1 MRRNGSTAAATAAA
15 STAGYLQN
23 HDTRRGSYSH
33 PSHPHHHHHHHH
45 MNKWRHRFSFCSTV
59 PDHILPFPRHVV
71 GTYSCHGVEPVYDS
85 DYDSDNSDSDD
96 SEGDDDDNG
105 GNDNKSSN
113 NNNRTTQVA
122 KINQDRGGVAYPYA
136 NSATSALF
144 AVYDGHGEGGELVSQ
159 YALGEISRILEGRVI
174 AENSVR
180 TTARGSC
187 GLASVLEEEE
197 EEEEG
202 KVKGGDHSEQPQD
215 ETVEKGEGNNI
226 SRAMRDTFVKVD
238 RGLLDEADIEVSLV

>member
-1 MRRNGSTAAATAAA
+1 MRRNGSAAAAAA
-15 STAGYLQN
+15 SAAAAANYPQH

-45 MNKWRHRFSFCSTV
+45 HRNKWRHRFSFCSTV

-85 DYDSDNSDSDD
+85 DYDSGSDSDV
-96 SEGDDDDNG
+96 SEGGKDDNG
-105 GNDNKSSN
+105 GNGNKSSSS

-197 EEEEG
+197 EM
-202 KVKGGDHSEQPQD
+202 KVKRGDHSEPQD
-215 ETVEKGEGNNI
+215 KTAEKEEGNNI